1 MAKRRLDLLLVQ
13 RGLAESR
20 EKAKA
25 LILAGDVRVSGQ
37 VVRTPSA
44 SFPEEVPVALER
56 PPRFVGRGGLKLDQ
70 TLDDLGVD
78 VTDRV
83 AADVGASTGGFT
95 DCLLQRGARRVYA
108 IDVGYGQLDYRLRQD
123 PRVVVMDRVNARHLA
138 ELPEPLDLAV
148 MDVSFISVRLILPA
162 LRNLL
167 RPDAEVVTLIKPQFE
182 AGRDRV
188 GKKGVIQDA
197 AVHRDVLVE
206 IGAWAAAN
214 GWAIRGVAASPIRGA
229 EGNRE
234 FFYHL
239 GLVGPSIDPG
249 PAIEAALR
257 DPAQRVID

>member
-1 MAKRRLDLLLVQ
+1 MAKRRLDLLIVE

-37 VVRTPSA
+37 VVRVPSA
-44 SFPEEVPVALER
+44 AVPADAPVALDR
-56 PPRFVGRGGLKLDQ
+56 PPRFVGRGGLKLDHA
-70 TLDDLGVD
+70 LDVLRLV

-95 DCLLQRGARRVYA
+95 DCLIQRGVRRVYA
-108 IDVGYGQLDYRLRQD
+108 IDVGYGQLDYRLRTD
-123 PRVVVMDRVNARHLA
+123 PRVVVLDRVNARYLT

-148 MDVSFISVRLILPA
+148 IDVSFISVRLILPA
-162 LRNLL
+162 LRTLL
-167 RPDAEVVTLIKPQFE
+167 APAAEGVVLIKPQFE

-188 GKKGVIQDA
+188 GKKGVIQDV
-197 AVHRDVLVE
+197 AVHRDVLRDFGE
-206 IGAWAAAN
+206 WAAAN
-214 GWAIRGVAASPIRGA
+214 RWVVRGVAASPIRGA

-239 GLVGPSIDPG
+239 ALTGASIDRE
-249 PAIEAALR
+249 PAIEVALR
-257 DPAQRVID
+257 EPAPRVDA